1 MSHDDAAPHPAAH
14 DPAAPHSAAHEHDAP
29 GAPGRREP
37 ADASAFWESRYG
49 ERSRIWSGN
58 ANRALIDTVADLTP
72 GTALDLGS
80 GEGGDSLWLAEQGWR
95 VTGIDI
101 SPTALARAADEAD
114 ARGIPADRLAW
125 QHHDLADWHPG
136 ADERYDLVSA
146 CFLHAPVEVAFPRE
160 AVLRRAA
167 GTVATGGHLLVVG
180 HAGIPPWASEHHH
193 DDTELPT
200 NAQVLDALALDP
212 AAWTVVVDENRAR
225 RAAAPDGTVVDID
238 DAILLLRRTA

>member
-1 MSHDDAAPHPAAH
+1 MTHGHPAHGHPAH
-14 DPAAPHSAAHEHDAP
+14 DHSTPDHS
-29 GAPGRREP
+29 EP

-58 ANRALIDTVADLTP
+58 ANRALVDTVADLAP

-80 GEGGDSLWLAEQGWR
+80 GEGGDSLWLAEQGWH

-114 ARGIPADRLAW
+114 ARGIAADRLTW
-125 QHHDLADWHPG
+125 QHHDLVDWRPG
-136 ADERYDLVSA
+136 ADEHYDLVSA

-160 AVLRRAA
+160 EVLRRAA
-167 GTVATGGHLLVVG
+167 GAVALGGHLLVVG

-212 AAWTVVVDENRAR
+212 ASWSTVVDENRPR
-225 RAAAPDGTVVDID
+225 RATAPDGTVVDID
-238 DAILLLRRTA
+238 DAVLLLRRTA

>member
-1 MSHDDAAPHPAAH
+1 MSHEHP
-14 DPAAPHSAAHEHDAP
+14 AHEHRTDEH
-29 GAPGRREP
+29 REP

-58 ANRALIDTVADLTP
+58 ANRALIDTVNGLTHGTGLAP

-114 ARGIPADRLAW
+114 ARGIPADRLTW
-125 QHHDLADWHPG
+125 QHHDLVDWHPG
-136 ADERYDLVSA
+136 AEERYDLVSA

-160 AVLRRAA
+160 DVLRRAA
-167 GTVATGGHLLVVG
+167 GAVAPGGHLLVVG

-212 AAWTVVVDENRAR
+212 ALWTTIVDENRPR
-225 RAAAPDGTVVDID
+225 RATAPDGTVVDID
-238 DAILLLRRTA
+238 DAVLLLRRTA